1 MPQEPKL
8 PRDVGATGF
17 RLSLKTAK
25 EPDMASTLI
34 RPLAAL
40 LLLIGVSVGV
50 AACGDTW
57 DGMRDDTSDNLEKAK
72 DAVD

>member
-1 MPQEPKL
+1 
-8 PRDVGATGF
+8 
-17 RLSLKTAK
+17 
-25 EPDMASTLI
+25 MASKMI

-40 LLLIGVSVGV
+40 LLLLGISVGV

-57 DGMRDDTSDNLEKAK
+57 DGARDDTADNLEKAK

>member
-1 MPQEPKL
+1 M
-8 PRDVGATGF
+8 GA
-17 RLSLKTAK
+17 R
-25 EPDMASTLI
+25 MM

-40 LLLIGVSVGV
+40 LLLLGISVGV

-57 DGMRDDTSDNLEKAK
+57 DGMREDTSDNLEKAK